1 MDRAQLKGSVMGKTK
16 YPSLIEIRAAHA
28 SRHEYERYLFANSYL
43 FRPPSFLA
51 IWLLVRLG
59 VSSETASWLSGLAAL
74 VGFVCLLWPGT
85 PLLWPGIAFF
95 ILFNFFD
102 CLDGGIA
109 RIMRTRNPYGR
120 FLDSIM
126 WWVDMLFWTVI
137 GVTVWRLPGLRLAGD
152 ALGVNS
158 GLWLAIGVL
167 SAFLAVYAVYLEST
181 FDLVLR
187 EHWETLIR
195 REGVLPAATPI
206 AGKSSPE
213 VFTRV
218 LVHNL
223 RVRETHYVLLAAAC
237 ALGRA
242 DLLLAFFL
250 AVNATLVI
258 SLLFT
263 YCRRG
268 RKIYES
274 GLGREATR

>member
-1 MDRAQLKGSVMGKTK
+1 MGETK
-16 YPSLIEIRAAHA
+16 YPSLSEIRAAHA
-28 SRHEYERYLFANSYL
+28 SRREYERYLFVNRYI
-43 FRPPSFLA
+43 FRPPSFPA

-59 VSSETASWLSGLAAL
+59 VSSETVSWLSGLAAL
-74 VGFVCLLWPGT
+74 AGFVCLLWPGT
-85 PLLWPGIAFF
+85 LLLWPGIAFL

-126 WWVDMLFWTVI
+126 WWADMLFWTVI
-137 GVTVWRLPGLRLAGD
+137 GVTVWRVPGLRLAGD

-158 GLWLAIGVL
+158 GVWLAVGAL
-167 SAFLAVYAVYLEST
+167 SAFLAAYAAYLENT
-181 FDLVLR
+181 FDQVLR
-187 EHWETLIR
+187 EHWETLLR
-195 REGVLPAATPI
+195 REGVTQASTPI
-206 AGKSSPE
+206 AGKSGPE
-213 VFTRV
+213 VFARV

-223 RVRETHYVLLAAAC
+223 RVRETHYVLLAVSF
-237 ALGRA
+237 ALGCA

-250 AVNATLVI
+250 AVNAALVP

-274 GLGREATR
+274 GLGRDTAR

>member
-1 MDRAQLKGSVMGKTK
+1 MGETK
-16 YPSLIEIRAAHA
+16 YPTLGEISMAHA
-28 SRHEYERYLFANSYL
+28 PKRVYERYLFASRFL

-59 VSSETASWLSGLAAL
+59 ISSEATSWLSGLAAL
-74 VGFVCLLWPGT
+74 AGFVCLLWPGT
-85 PLLWPGIAFF
+85 PWLWPGIAF
-95 ILFNFFD
+95 IIVFNFFD

-158 GLWLAIGVL
+158 GVWLAVGAI
-167 SAFLAVYAVYLEST
+167 SAFLAAYAAYLEST

-187 EHWETLIR
+187 EHWETLMR
-195 REGVLPAATPI
+195 REGVLPAAAPI
-206 AGKSSPE
+206 AGKSGPE
-213 VFTRV
+213 VFARV

-237 ALGRA
+237 ALGCA

-250 AVNATLVI
+250 AVNAALVI